1 MAKGVRDLAAGLAIT
16 LFAARSVAAEPP
28 TVTLRV
34 HNAAGVEKRWL
45 QTAQDIATQIYEA
58 IGVQL
63 VWRDNDVSD
72 PPTPVIR
79 LLIVLM
85 SPNDEQRLFKTLRW
99 KGVLGVAP
107 LNSGRIYVFCSRVDM
122 LARSAE
128 RQFDAILGRVLAH
141 EVGHTLL
148 PAQGHS
154 ARGIMQA
161 KVEHRSPTTP
171 GFTPEQG
178 DSIRTLLR
186 DIEQTHVDSDDGTTM
201 RFDTASGQ

>member
-1 MAKGVRDLAAGLAIT
+1 MAKGVRNVAAGLAIT
-16 LFAARSVAAEPP
+16 LVAARSVAAEPP

-63 VWRDNDVSD
+63 VWRDDDDSD
-72 PPTPVIR
+72 PPTSVIR
-79 LLIVLM
+79 LVIVLM
-85 SPNDEQRLFKTLRW
+85 SPRDEQRLFKTLAS
-99 KGVLGVAP
+99 KDVLGVAP
-107 LNSGRIYVFCSRVDM
+107 LNTGRIYVFCSRVDT

-141 EVGHTLL
+141 EVGHQLL

-154 ARGIMQA
+154 AHGIMQA
-161 KVEHRSPTTP
+161 KVDHLSPTTP
-171 GFTPEQG
+171 GFMLEQG
-178 DSIRTLLR
+178 DSIRRLLMG
-186 DIEQTHVDSDDGTTM
+186 IVQTHVGADDGVTM
-201 RFDTASGQ
+201 KFDIVSGQ